1 MLILWLQAVL
11 WYLRRKVVRT
21 VGEKQLGRVQGPA
34 VSKISLHHQLACSEP
49 FAWFTNVDKR
59 HACCCLPAALQICI
73 DLFLLA
79 QAYVDIATLS
89 TLAHTTGGSLYHYL
103 PFNPMMD
110 QDQLLNDLKWNVSR
124 PQVSLAVQ
132 TGPLLLLLLLLV
144 MRKQSASAVAVC
156 RDAVAVC
163 TGLLLCR
170 K

>member
-1 MLILWLQAVL
+1 
-11 WYLRRKVVRT
+11 
-21 VGEKQLGRVQGPA
+21 
-34 VSKISLHHQLACSEP
+34 
-49 FAWFTNVDKR
+49 
-59 HACCCLPAALQICI
+59 
-73 DLFLLA
+73 
-79 QAYVDIATLS
+79 VDIATLS

-132 TGPLLLLLLLLV
+132 TGLLLLLLLLV

-156 RDAVAVC
+156 RDAVVVC